1 MTTLM
6 HVPNLNWLGE
16 VAMVADGNDVVVK
29 RLLTGS
35 GQDRD
40 VEGGVV
46 ATVAGTATGC

>member
-16 VAMVADGNDVVVK
+16 VALLAEGNDVVVK

-46 ATVAGTATGC
+46 AGTATGC